1 MAEESWPLSA
11 ALAWIACRRPL
22 AFDQWDDA
30 AFPPS
35 TNATLIEAGEFISEA
50 AAQQLNAQNDDV
62 SEALEGAIRQLFE
75 AAADNKVTLLGLGP
89 YVAGDEGATADL
101 EIRDIAPAYFT
112 RQALAAFPSQEILGP
127 GENAYDPR
135 GFPRYRCVT
144 VSAEMVRANW
154 PRAQEHLV
162 AWLTLTQTRNKLKR
176 DYAISRCMKECE
188 CSQDEAS
195 LAFGVL
201 PYELKGTRGRPPKN
215 KK

>member
-1 MAEESWPLSA
+1 MAKDRWSLSA
-11 ALAWIACRRPL
+11 ALAWIGSRRPL

-35 TNATLIEAGEFISEA
+35 TNATVIEAGEFISEA
-50 AAQQLNAQNDDV
+50 AAQQLNAQNDGV

-89 YVAGDEGATADL
+89 YVAGDEDATADL
-101 EIRDIAPAYFT
+101 EISDIAPGYFT

-127 GENAYDPR
+127 GENAHDPR
-135 GFPRYRCVT
+135 GFPRYRCVA

-162 AWLTLTQTRNKLKR
+162 DWMTKNVTPKMKR
-176 DYAISRCMKECE
+176 ADAISRCMVECE
-188 CSQDEAS
+188 CNQDQAT
-195 LAFGVL
+195 LAWEQL
-201 PYELKGTRGRPPKN
+201 SPELKRTPGRPSKAQ
-215 KK
+215 K

>member
-30 AFPPS
+30 VFPPS
-35 TNATLIEAGEFISEA
+35 TNATLIEAGELISEA
-50 AAQQLNAQNDDV
+50 AAQQLNTQNDGV

-75 AAADNKVTLLGLGP
+75 AAVDGNVTLRGLGP
-89 YVAGDEGATADL
+89 YMAGDEDATADS
-101 EIRDIAPAYFT
+101 EIKDIAPGYFT
-112 RQALAAFPSQEILGP
+112 IPALAAFPSQEILGP
-127 GENAYDPR
+127 GESVRDPR

-176 DYAISRCMKECE
+176 DDAISRCMKECE

-201 PYELKGTRGRPPKN
+201 PDELKRTRGRPPKN